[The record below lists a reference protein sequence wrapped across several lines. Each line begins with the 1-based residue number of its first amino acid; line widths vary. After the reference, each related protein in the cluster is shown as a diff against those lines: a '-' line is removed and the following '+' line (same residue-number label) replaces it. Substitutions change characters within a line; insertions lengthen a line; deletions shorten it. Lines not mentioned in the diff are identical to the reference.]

1 MRRSLTTS
9 QFGYGTLVAVD
20 RVKNGAQG
28 EGRRSQYSASGRRS
42 ARPQPRTSDV
52 PRTGQYRPTPPP
64 SQRLDEDRYRPGTR
78 RTSAQP
84 LSASWKP
91 HESGATRPKTAK
103 RQSNNGVGRF
113 AKTYG
118 WRVYALPI
126 LVVITALVVF
136 NTATGPAEPIASEG
150 QTLTSADGSA
160 GNGGEPGAGGA
171 GVDGGGEVLPEN
183 PAKPVDLKIPTADL
197 PKGGNFSPSG
207 KGTYHVVPGTSPK
220 VGTGQLFTYTIE
232 VEDGIDASSY
242 AGDDSFA
249 AMVQDTLSNPKSWTW
264 DGKKALQRVDASFPN
279 PSFRVSLTTPDTTHR
294 ADVCMFQITYE
305 SSCYRSSFDKRVVI
319 NLARWVRGALA
330 FEGDMTGYRQYA
342 INHEVGH
349 ALGGKHVGCPQNG
362 AIAPVMMQQTFG
374 VSNDFVAQL
383 NNLPGGDRGK
393 VPADGNVCKPGSWP
407 NPTP

>member
-1 MRRSLTTS
+1 M
-9 QFGYGTLVAVD
+9 D
-20 RVKNGAQG
+20 RVKQGAQG
-28 EGRRSQYSASGRRS
+28 EGRRSQYSASARRS
-42 ARPQPRTSDV
+42 ARPQPRDPDV
-52 PRTGQYRPTPPP
+52 PRTGQYRPSPPP
-64 SQRLDEDRYRPGTR
+64 SQRLDEDRYRPGAR

-91 HESGATRPKTAK
+91 HESGAARPQSAK
-103 RQSNNGVGRF
+103 RQGGSGIGRF

-136 NTATGPAEPIASEG
+136 NTATGPPEPIASDG
-150 QTLTSADGSA
+150 TSLASADGSDGSA
-160 GNGGEPGAGGA
+160 GNGGEPGAG
-171 GVDGGGEVLPEN
+171 VDGGGDVLPEN

-197 PKGGNFSPSG
+197 PKGGDFTESG
-207 KGTYHVVPGTSPK
+207 KGTYHVVPGSGPK

-232 VEDGIDASSY
+232 VEDGIDPVSY

-249 AMVQDTLSNPKSWTW
+249 TMVEGTLSNPKSWTW

-279 PSFRVSLTTPDTTHR
+279 PSFRVSLTTPNTTHR

-305 SSCYRSSFDKRVVI
+305 TSCYRSSFDKRVVI

-330 FEGDMTGYRQYA
+330 FESDMTGYRQYA

-349 ALGGKHVGCPQNG
+349 ALGGKHVGCQVNG
-362 AIAPVMMQQTFG
+362 GIAPVMMQQTFG

-383 NNLPGGDRGK
+383 NNLPGGDRGR
-393 VPADGNVCKPGSWP
+393 VPADGKVCKPGSWP
-407 NPTP
+407 NQTP

>member
-1 MRRSLTTS
+1 M
-9 QFGYGTLVAVD
+9 D
-20 RVKNGAQG
+20 RVKQGAQG
-28 EGRRSQYSASGRRS
+28 EGRRSQYSASARRS
-42 ARPQPRTSDV
+42 ARPQPRDPDV
-52 PRTGQYRPTPPP
+52 PRTGQYRPSPPP
-64 SQRLDEDRYRPGTR
+64 SQRLDEDRYRPGAR

-91 HESGATRPKTAK
+91 HESGAARPQSAK
-103 RQSNNGVGRF
+103 RQSGSGIGRF

-136 NTATGPAEPIASEG
+136 NTATGPPEPIASDG
-150 QTLTSADGSA
+150 TSLASSDGADGSA
-160 GNGGEPGAGGA
+160 GNGGEPGAG
-171 GVDGGGEVLPEN
+171 VDGGGDVLPEN

-197 PKGGNFSPSG
+197 PKGGPFTESG
-207 KGTYHVVPGTSPK
+207 KGTYHVVPGSGPK

-232 VEDGIDASSY
+232 VEDGIEPASY

-249 AMVQDTLSNPKSWTW
+249 TMVQDTLSNPKSWTW
-264 DGKKALQRVDASFPN
+264 DGKKALQRVDASYPN
-279 PSFRVSLTTPDTTHR
+279 PTFRVSLTTPNTTHR

-305 SSCYRSSFDKRVVI
+305 TSCYRSSFDKRVVI
-319 NLARWVRGALA
+319 NLARWVRGAMA
-330 FEGDMTGYRQYA
+330 FQGDMTGYRQYA

-349 ALGGKHVGCPQNG
+349 ALGGKHVGCQVDG
-362 AIAPVMMQQTFG
+362 GIAPVMMQQTFG

-393 VPADGNVCKPGSWP
+393 VPADGKVCKPGSWP

>member
-1 MRRSLTTS
+1 MR
-9 QFGYGTLVAVD
+9 VD
-20 RVKNGAQG
+20 RVKQGAQG
-28 EGRRSQYSASGRRS
+28 EGRRSQYSASARRPS
-42 ARPQPRTSDV
+42 RAQARTSDA

-64 SQRLDEDRYRPGTR
+64 SQRLDEDRYRPGSR

-91 HESGATRPKTAK
+91 HDSGAAKVKAAK
-103 RQSNNGVGRF
+103 RKSKGGIGHF

-136 NTATGPAEPIASEG
+136 NTATGPAEPIASDG
-150 QTLTSADGSA
+150 TSLASSDGS
-160 GNGGEPGAGGA
+160 GGDGGESGA
-171 GVDGGGEVLPEN
+171 GVDGGGDVLPEN

-197 PKGGNFSPSG
+197 PKGDPFTESG
-207 KGTYHVVPGTSPK
+207 QGTYHVVPGKGEK
-220 VGTGQLFTYTIE
+220 VGTGQLYTYTVE
-232 VEDGIDASSY
+232 VEDGIDPASY
-242 AGDDSFA
+242 MGDDSFA
-249 AMVQDTLSNPKSWTW
+249 RSVVETLSSPKSWTW

-279 PSFRVSLTTPDTTHR
+279 PSFRVSLTTPNTTHR

-305 SSCYRSSFDKRVVI
+305 TSCYRSSFDKRVVI
-319 NLARWVRGALA
+319 NLARWVRGAMA
-330 FEGDMTGYRQYA
+330 FEGDMVSYRQYA

-349 ALGGKHVGCPQNG
+349 ALGGKHQGCKENG

-393 VPADGNVCKPGSWP
+393 VPADGKVCKPGSWP
-407 NPTP
+407 NQSP